1 MGEEE
6 EARLSPPPPP
16 SQIVGRRCEHI
27 KNDAAP
33 PPPQEELLSTH
44 TTLRCNAC
52 VRFVLHTASCMGK
65 KNKSFYGAYTFYYL
79 SLFTRL
85 VALSI

>member
-27 KNDAAP
+27 KNDAAS
-33 PPPQEELLSTH
+33 PPQEELISTH

-52 VRFVLHTASCMGK
+52 VRFVLNTASCMGK
-65 KNKSFYGAYTFYYL
+65 KEKSFYGTYTFYCL